1 MARKNMFEGIT
12 PAPRPEDSEL
22 SAPPQGHRGC
32 IHYPATLKAALSL
45 GWNWRNC
52 GADFD
57 YG

>member
-1 MARKNMFEGIT
+1 MVAQRAGAGILLQ
-12 PAPRPEDSEL
+12 PASGRIGP
-22 SAPPQGHRGC
+22 GHCCC